1 MTWKSNRQ
9 DYGRVTIL
17 FHWISAILII
27 SMLPMGFAMQNIDSV
42 ATQMLVYQM
51 HAAIGILVLLLT
63 IARLIWIW
71 IDGLPEQP
79 PGFSKLHAFGF
90 YANHILLF
98 IIILSLS
105 ASGIAILETS
115 ELGDILFGSSS
126 VAIPTDLTQ
135 LPPSKAHSI
144 WVWLFITLF
153 IIHVVG
159 TLWHQFTKSDVM
171 ARMGWRGW
179 KTKQSPK

>member
-1 MTWKSNRQ
+1 MSWKSNRQ
-9 DYGRVTIL
+9 DYGRVTRL

-27 SMLPMGFAMQNIDSV
+27 AILPMGYAMQNIESV
-42 ATQMLVYQM
+42 LTKIFVYQM
-51 HAAIGILVLLLT
+51 HAITGILVLLLT

-98 IIILSLS
+98 IVILSLS
-105 ASGIAILETS
+105 GSGIAILAES
-115 ELGDILFGSSS
+115 ELWDILFGSSS
-126 VAIPTDLTQ
+126 AAIPANLTQ
-135 LPPSKAHSI
+135 LPHSKAHSI

-153 IIHVVG
+153 IMHVVG

-171 ARMGWRGW
+171 ARIGWRGW
-179 KTKQSPK
+179 KTKKSPK